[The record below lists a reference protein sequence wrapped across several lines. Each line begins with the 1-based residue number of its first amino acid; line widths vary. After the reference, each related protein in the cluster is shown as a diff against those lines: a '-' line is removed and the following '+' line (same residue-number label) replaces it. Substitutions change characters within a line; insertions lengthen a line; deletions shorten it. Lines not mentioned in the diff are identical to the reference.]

1 MPYSIRKL
9 PNQDLYRVFNTQTKV
24 IHSYSTTLE
33 NAKKQVTLLNMVDAG
48 VPLKKKGKGSAASIQ
63 RPTTPPIDYD
73 EEVARAKLA
82 KAEAEEQKAAKERD
96 DAEEK
101 RFKKKGKGSGYSA
114 QVRPEG
120 NETLNPVNEEAAR
133 IARARI
139 KIEDEEAARKYKKEL
154 KRLQREAYKEEARAR
169 FIENLISQEVT
180 GDEIEGAGTGASRV
194 APEPTPEP
202 TNEEA
207 AAMRKRQR
215 QIRQLAMS
223 PAERQN
229 QLRRDIFGAQARIKT
244 LTGDRKEI
252 FKKYNVPDKAALMR
266 LRISSPEKLN
276 DTELEEG
283 LKEVIDITKQLAD
296 INERLVGY
304 QAEITGGKVGAGIS
318 QTEKLKIAE
327 TIRPIS
333 KEDAVESYTELD
345 NLKTIPPTT
354 SRKGNEFV
362 DYFTFL
368 ERLETKG
375 NKGIS
380 FWEFWKDKNVYMKK
394 QYVKN
399 LLSYLDKG
407 GKKDLAKDLYKVF
420 GVYFGAPMIFKPV
433 IAMSVYAKFKPTSVL
448 DFTMGWGGRLVGAA
462 ALDIPNYIGIDLNK
476 NLEKPYREM
485 EKTLKELGT
494 NTNMKLMFKDALK
507 VDYSKLNYDMV
518 FTSPPYYNVELYRGT
533 NKMTEEEWNEKFY
546 LPIFTKTWKYLKS
559 GGHYILNVPSSVY
572 ENVLVKLLGKAD
584 KLIPL
589 GNKRSI
595 AKKLKQTEYTE
606 YMYVWNKT
614 GKKGGSIETDK
625 FEEDGIV
632 SLPKFR
638 SVKINLPTYMYKK
651 LPDINGKPPPYKYK
665 LVVPITSSR
674 NLSSRKQETS
684 LDINQ
689 KPVSKPNVVIA
700 ESEEQPNINDFSPA
714 DKVKIQNYYDKVIE
728 NEDEN
733 PDEIDKDEYEIK
745 PRGKPLPCS
754 STFNKSRAKES
765 VKKPAPSVKAMVAA
779 IEKPKPKSK
788 TFTLTDEQSADL
800 YLEDEDA
807 FALYNNDLEEFK
819 KKYKGKYGKKY
830 GFGVGKPLL
839 GKVEQKNISTNSN
852 MANKWITYVK
862 EYASKNG
869 MSYRDA
875 LRDPKCKAGYRKE
888 VVPKKGKGIIDEMGG
903 QALVAMSYN
912 DSGLG
917 ANAGRKFISL

>member
-9 PNQDLYRVFNTQTKV
+9 PNQDLYRVYNKQTKV
-24 IHSYSTTLE
+24 IHSYSTTLA

-101 RFKKKGKGSGYSA
+101 RLKKKGKGTGASA

-133 IARARI
+133 IASERI
-139 KIEDEEAARKYKKEL
+139 KNEEAQATRKYKKEL
-154 KRLQREAYKEEARAR
+154 KRLRIEASRAANEEALRKR

-180 GDEIEGAGTGASRV
+180 GDEIEGAGTNTSRQV

-296 INERLVGY
+296 INERLVRY

-318 QTEKLKIAE
+318 NPKLLELFKGTGSVGKQAKKMGFKVTSLDLDPIYTPDIETDILKWDYKKWATENKYVPDMIWSSPPCNTFSPMVYRLKERDVETAKPLSDRAKLGTKILYKTLE
-327 TIRPIS
+327 IIEYFLKKNPKLLFVVENPRGMMR
-333 KEDAVESYTELD
+333 KDA
-345 NLKTIPPTT
+345 KM
-354 SRKGNEFV
+354 KK
-362 DYFTFL
+362 L
-368 ERLETKG
+368 ERETTLYCLYGDFKKKPTDFWNNFPNGLNLNQETKQCP
-375 NKGIS
+375 NKTTPVQSTKGVKNLNLDQRYSMPSKLIKH
-380 FWEFWKDKNVYMKK
+380 FLDEFKK
-394 QYVKN
+394 QY
-399 LLSYLDKG
+399 
-407 GKKDLAKDLYKVF
+407 
-420 GVYFGAPMIFKPV
+420 
-433 IAMSVYAKFKPTSVL
+433 
-448 DFTMGWGGRLVGAA
+448 
-462 ALDIPNYIGIDLNK
+462 
-476 NLEKPYREM
+476 
-485 EKTLKELGT
+485 
-494 NTNMKLMFKDALK
+494 
-507 VDYSKLNYDMV
+507 SK
-518 FTSPPYYNVELYRGT
+518 S
-533 NKMTEEEWNEKFY
+533 
-546 LPIFTKTWKYLKS
+546 
-559 GGHYILNVPSSVY
+559 
-572 ENVLVKLLGKAD
+572 
-584 KLIPL
+584 
-589 GNKRSI
+589 
-595 AKKLKQTEYTE
+595 
-606 YMYVWNKT
+606 
-614 GKKGGSIETDK
+614 GGSIETDK
-625 FEEDGIV
+625 FEENGIV
-632 SLPKFR
+632 SLPQFR

-665 LVVPITSSR
+665 LVIPITSSR

-700 ESEEQPNINDFSPA
+700 ESEEQPNIDDFSPA
-714 DKVKIQNYYDKVIE
+714 DKAKIEAYYAKVAE

-733 PDEIDKDEYEIK
+733 PDEIDKDEYVIK
-745 PRGKPLPCS
+745 PRGKPLPCN
-754 STFNKSRAKES
+754 STFKKSRAKES

-788 TFTLTDEQSADL
+788 TFTLTDEQLADL
-800 YLEDEDA
+800 AVENEDA
-807 FALYNNDLEEFK
+807 FDLYNADVEEFK

-830 GFGVGKPLL
+830 GFGVGKPVIQRSLRPTTPSYL
-839 GKVEQKNISTNSN
+839 GKVEQKNISGNSN

-875 LRDPKCKAGYRKE
+875 LRDPKCKAGYTKSGS
-888 VVPKKGKGIIDEMGG
+888 VAMKSKKGTGIIDEMGG

-912 DSGLG
+912 DSELG